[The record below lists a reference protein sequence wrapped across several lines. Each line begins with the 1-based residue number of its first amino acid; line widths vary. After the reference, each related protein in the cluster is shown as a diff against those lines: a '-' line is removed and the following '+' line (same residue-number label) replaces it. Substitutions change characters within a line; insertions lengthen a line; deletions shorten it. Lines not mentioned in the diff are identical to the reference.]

1 MFPQCAYT
9 RRRLVILIL
18 FVTYILTC
26 ASCTLP
32 VGFDQSDFLTC
43 CKFAEGDSR
52 VLMMK
57 MSRDRTKLFSKTPEA
72 KSVALDPAWD
82 EEMKFCYTLLN
93 YARLASPGSGAKVVM
108 PQWEMEYALA
118 EVIMQRIV
126 KNFMA

>member
-1 MFPQCAYT
+1 MFPIC
-9 RRRLVILIL
+9 RLQII
-18 FVTYILTC
+18 TYILTC

-57 MSRDRTKLFSKTPEA
+57 MSRDRTKIFSKTPEA
-72 KSVALDPAWD
+72 KAVALDPAWD
-82 EEMKFCYTLLN
+82 EEMKLCYTLLN
-93 YARLASPGSGAKVVM
+93 YTRLASPGSDVKVVM